1 MRTKIIINNNRGEV
15 QAFDGDVQVG
25 QINFNKEEGVLSI
38 EHTGVI
44 EGFERKGI
52 AGILVQAAT
61 DYAVHHDL
69 KIKPICS
76 YAQKW
81 YKHNRQYKNILVEQ
95 E

>member
-15 QAFDGDVQVG
+15 QAFEGDVQVG

-44 EGFERKGI
+44 EAFERKGI

-76 YAQKW
+76 YARKW
-81 YKHNRQYKNILVEQ
+81 FKQHRLYKKIVVDLK
-95 E
+95 